1 MFGVVTQLLFFISH
15 LSRRQGLNEAES
27 FGILHV
33 VLFGMK
39 ELCVGVFMVSDSI

>member
-1 MFGVVTQLLFFISH
+1 MFRVVTQLLFLISH

-33 VLFGMK
+33 VPFRMK
-39 ELCVGVFMVSDSI
+39 ELCVGVFMVTDRI